1 MSLAKINYTPLP
13 LHLAQKYFLGM
24 SKRGLFD
31 RHIKLLQKSA
41 FFTLGVL
48 NTLGGWVVSAV
59 EKKMENRLD
68 VELSN

>member
-1 MSLAKINYTPLP
+1 MTDILNYY
-13 LHLAQKYFLGM
+13 K
-24 SKRGLFD
+24 
-31 RHIKLLQKSA
+31 KSA

>member
-1 MSLAKINYTPLP
+1 MLKNIFSERAKEVDFTDILNYY
-13 LHLAQKYFLGM
+13 K
-24 SKRGLFD
+24 
-31 RHIKLLQKSA
+31 KSA

-48 NTLGGWVVSAV
+48 NTLDGWVVSAV